1 MTRILYVDDDPDI
14 REIAEMALCLDSSF
28 EVRACESGYDANEVA
43 RGWRPDLIMLDFMMP
58 VLDGPGTLALLRT
71 NDDLA
76 DVPVIFITARTSE
89 RDVKALMA
97 TGASGVL
104 AKPFNVMTLA
114 EECRQFL
121 P

>member
-1 MTRILYVDDDPDI
+1 MTRILYVDDDADI
-14 REIAEMALCLDSSF
+14 REIAEMALCLDPTF
-28 EVRACESGYDANEVA
+28 EVRACGSGYDANEVA

-71 NDDLA
+71 NDELK
-76 DVPVIFITARTSE
+76 DVPVIFITARTAE

-97 TGASGVL
+97 TGAAGVL
-104 AKPFNVMTLA
+104 AKPFDVLTLA
-114 EECRQFL
+114 TECRQFL

>member
-14 REIAEMALCLDSSF
+14 REIVEMALCLDPTF
-28 EVRACESGYDANEVA
+28 EVRACGSGYDANDLA
-43 RGWRPDLIMLDFMMP
+43 RGWKPDLIMLDFMMP
-58 VLDGPGTLALLRT
+58 ELDGPGTLALLRT
-71 NDDLA
+71 NERLM

-89 RDVKALMA
+89 RDVKSLMA
-97 TGASGVL
+97 TGAVGVL